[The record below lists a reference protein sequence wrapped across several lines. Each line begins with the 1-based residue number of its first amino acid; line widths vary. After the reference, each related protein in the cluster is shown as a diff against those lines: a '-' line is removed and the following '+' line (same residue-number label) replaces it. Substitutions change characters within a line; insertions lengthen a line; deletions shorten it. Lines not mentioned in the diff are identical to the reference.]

1 MKSLNRRDYNMDDSK
16 FFKLQYKPQ
25 SNKIYAL
32 HFTGDNLSK
41 LIKYLNKF
49 GLEAHITC
57 SHESAMSMH
66 IHNGSL
72 DNIGNI
78 DVLAWIGNYIIFVID
93 NKHKIQKIEVKNSL
107 SQIIEEYCI
116 VMKDEDEEDEEYD
129 QDETYLNLL

>member
-1 MKSLNRRDYNMDDSK
+1 MDDSK

-93 NKHKIQKIEVKNSL
+93 NKPKIQKIEVKNSL